1 MPWGESMGKPE
12 KEHDTI
18 KISVPIPKKLHTE
31 FIAAA
36 KANDR
41 SGAAAVRDLM
51 REYIERTKEKGTSLF

>member
-1 MPWGESMGKPE
+1 MDKNE

-18 KISVPIPKKLHTE
+18 KFSVPIPKKLHAE
-31 FIAAA
+31 FVATA

-51 REYIERTKEKGTSLF
+51 REYIERNKEKGRSLF

>member
-1 MPWGESMGKPE
+1 MSKLT

-18 KISVPIPKKLHTE
+18 KFSVPIPKKLHAE

-41 SGAAAVRDLM
+41 SGAAAIRDLM
-51 REYIERTKEKGTSLF
+51 REYVERYKANGRSLF

>member
-1 MPWGESMGKPE
+1 MDKPQ

-18 KISVPIPKKLHTE
+18 KFSVPIPKKLHAE
-31 FIAAA
+31 FIAVA

-51 REYIERTKEKGTSLF
+51 REYIEKAKSKGRSLF